1 MDANNLKYYIEH
13 MSTNPIPEEHIKE
26 DTQLKNYLI
35 FKTNIEWTPK
45 KEEQII
51 GKAIRYKNDIKTDF
65 GLNIIKDV
73 RVESG
78 KPLNEYKDF
87 LNIWSELTK
96 PTIMQNNIT
105 YRITNLSM
113 DSKEP
118 DCGIL
123 INSKIIS
130 KHFYIPYFYHQGSY
144 SDTDVYFTVELFYN
158 SIKIFEC
165 DFEFEL
171 FNDDI
176 MTKYELMDKK
186 TFKWIVK
193 YTNDKYII
201 HELNKVECK
210 SCYILNKELFI
221 EFDIEN

>member
-13 MSTNPIPEEHIKE
+13 MSTNPMPEERIKE

-35 FKTNIEWTPK
+35 FKTNIGLTPK

-51 GKAIRYKNDIKTDF
+51 GKAIRYKNDIKTEI
-65 GLNIIKDV
+65 GLNIIKDI

-96 PTIMQNNIT
+96 PKMIT
-105 YRITNLSM
+105 YRITSLSM
-113 DSKEP
+113 YSKEP

-144 SDTDVYFTVELFYN
+144 SDSDVYFIVELFYN
-158 SIKIFEC
+158 SVKIFEC

-171 FNDDI
+171 FNDTI

-186 TFKWIVK
+186 TFKWMPK
-193 YTNDKYII
+193 YANDKYII

>member
-1 MDANNLKYYIEH
+1 MDANNLKYYIDH
-13 MSTNPIPEEHIKE
+13 ISTNPIPEERIKE

-35 FKTNIEWTPK
+35 FKTNIEWRPK
-45 KEEQII
+45 KVEQII

-87 LNIWSELTK
+87 LNIWSDITK
-96 PTIMQNNIT
+96 PNTIQNNIT

-113 DSKEP
+113 YSKEP

-144 SDTDVYFTVELFYN
+144 SDSDVYFTVELFYN

-171 FNDDI
+171 FNDTI
-176 MTKYELMDKK
+176 MTNYKIMDKK
-186 TFKWIVK
+186 TFKWTPK

-201 HELNKVECK
+201 HELNKVECN
-210 SCYILNKELFI
+210 SFYILNKELFI

>member
-13 MSTNPIPEEHIKE
+13 MSTNPIPEERIKE
-26 DTQLKNYLI
+26 NTQLKNYLI
-35 FKTNIEWTPK
+35 FKTNIEWRPK
-45 KEEQII
+45 KVEQII

-65 GLNIIKDV
+65 GLNM
-73 RVESG
+73 
-78 KPLNEYKDF
+78 
-87 LNIWSELTK
+87 TK
-96 PTIMQNNIT
+96 PNTIQNNIT

-113 DSKEP
+113 YSKEP
-118 DCGIL
+118 DSGIL

-171 FNDDI
+171 FNDTI
-176 MTKYELMDKK
+176 MTNYEIMDKK
-186 TFKWIVK
+186 TFKWMPK

-210 SCYILNKELFI
+210 SFYILNKELFI

>member
-1 MDANNLKYYIEH
+1 MNANNLKYYIEH
-13 MSTNPIPEEHIKE
+13 MSTNPIPEERIKE

-35 FKTNIEWTPK
+35 FETNIGLTPK

-51 GKAIRYKNDIKTDF
+51 GKAIRYKNYIETEF
-65 GLNIIKDV
+65 GLNLIKDI

-96 PTIMQNNIT
+96 PTIIQNNIT
-105 YRITNLSM
+105 YRITNISM
-113 DSKEP
+113 YSKEP

-123 INSKIIS
+123 INSQIIS
-130 KHFYIPYFYHQGSY
+130 KHFHIPYFYHQGSY
-144 SDTDVYFTVELFYN
+144 SDSDVYFTVELFYN

-171 FNDDI
+171 FNDTI

-186 TFKWIVK
+186 TFKWTPK

-201 HELNKVECK
+201 HELNKVECN
-210 SCYILNKELFI
+210 SCFILNKELFI
-221 EFDIEN
+221 EFDIKK